1 MMETNAN
8 SQMDV
13 DVLIAGGGVAGSA
26 AAAALSPLGLK
37 ILVIEPKSSHGR
49 RLAGELIHPP
59 GIDGLKQLGLL
70 DDEPEIGSPI
80 RGFSIFPFKE
90 GSEYEDSIILPYS
103 EVEGLNHGGMAIE
116 HQSLKEHLLEKLN
129 RLTVLMF
136 GWVPALSRS
145 SLMNKDTLPA
155 QLSLP
160 NPVISES
167 MPN

>member
-1 MMETNAN
+1 MMEINAN
-8 SQMDV
+8 TQMDV

-70 DDEPEIGSPI
+70 ADEPEIGSPI

-90 GSEYEDSIILPYS
+90 GAEYEESIILPYS
-103 EVEGLNHGGMAIE
+103 EVEGLDHGGMAIE
-116 HQSLKEHLLEKLN
+116 HQSLKEHLLPPSA
-129 RLTVLMF
+129 RR
-136 GWVPALSRS
+136 RS
-145 SLMNKDTLPA
+145 SR
-155 QLSLP
+155 LSLMRKEKP
-160 NPVISES
+160 PVRWFQRIRVNCALTPS
-167 MPN
+167 